1 MALLLGKLS
10 IKKSIQWAVD
20 KLPLDGI
27 LISVLYRDNPIKDKS
42 KQKYWVQCEGQLSG
56 PAILV
61 LLFLTFFSEGSAG
74 ICT

>member
-27 LISVLYRDNPIKDKS
+27 LISVLYQENPIKDKLEQRYS
-42 KQKYWVQCEGQLSG
+42 VQCEGLLSR

-61 LLFLTFFSEGSAG
+61 LLFSTFFSEGGAG
-74 ICT
+74 I